1 MKLTKIHVSNDFG
14 THAPM
19 HKHASRIS
27 SDVLILV
34 PDEESYHIMKGLAL
48 IYNKVWEVH
57 LLEPGTPMSWQGM
70 YSPWHLNTDSY
81 RLQFIDHTPVYVGR
95 V

>member
-1 MKLTKIHVSNDFG
+1 MQLTKIHVSNDLG

-19 HKHASRIS
+19 HKHASGIV
-27 SDVLILV
+27 SDILILV
-34 PDEESYHIMKGLAL
+34 PDEESYHLIKGLAF

-57 LLEPGTPMSWQGM
+57 LLEPETPMSWQGM

-81 RLQFIDHTPVYVGR
+81 RLQFIDHITMYVER